1 MHSKY
6 VFYLTEDI
14 LDPQSSFVEA
24 FDILRLMFFFVVS
37 YFKISLG
44 QVDKVITSRKKNN
57 TVSEI
62 LIHLFLSCLSYFIFD
77 ALMR

>member
-1 MHSKY
+1 MHSEY

-37 YFKISLG
+37 YLKISLG
-44 QVDKVITSRKKNN
+44 QVDKVITSGKKNN
-57 TVSEI
+57 TMSEI